1 MYAFIQGTVED
12 IEQDRVS
19 VNCGGVGYEI
29 LTTNTAIGKCAVGQA
44 AKFYTYL
51 AVRED
56 ALTLYGFLQKDEKEM
71 FLRLIGVSGV
81 GAKAAQAILS
91 ANTPESLSLAIM
103 SGNEKAL
110 TAAPGIGKKIAQRVI
125 MELKDK
131 FSGGAVGDS
140 SFGSS
145 GAYAPAAASGGDTL
159 SDAAAALGVLGYG
172 GNEIAA
178 ALKGLDIQNLSVEDI
193 VRQGLKKLMK

>member
-1 MYAFIQGTVED
+1 
-12 IEQDRVS
+12 
-19 VNCGGVGYEI
+19 
-29 LTTNTAIGKCAVGQA
+29 
-44 AKFYTYL
+44 
-51 AVRED
+51 
-56 ALTLYGFLQKDEKEM
+56 
-71 FLRLIGVSGV
+71 
-81 GAKAAQAILS
+81 
-91 ANTPESLSLAIM
+91 M

-131 FSGGAVGDS
+131 FSGGAVGDG
-140 SFGSS
+140 SFDSS
-145 GAYAPAAASGGDTL
+145 GAYAPAAASGGDKL

>member
-1 MYAFIQGTVED
+1 MFYYFNGEVTLLESNLAVVD
-12 IEQDRVS
+12 
-19 VNCGGVGYEI
+19 CGGVGYACRTSSYT
-29 LTTNTAIGKCAVGQA
+29 LSRLHVGERA
-44 AKFYTYL
+44 RLYTYCSI
-51 AVRED
+51 RED
-56 ALTLYGFLQKDEKEM
+56 AFDIYGFSTREE
-71 FLRLIGVSGV
+71 LRNFELLLGVTGV

-145 GAYAPAAASGGDTL
+145 GAYAHAAASGGDKL

>member
-1 MYAFIQGTVED
+1 MFYY
-12 IEQDRVS
+12 IEGIVS
-19 VNCGGVGYEI
+19 LIDGSIAVVDCGGVGYAVN
-29 LTTNTAIGKCAVGQA
+29 TTVNSLSRIRIGEKAR
-44 AKFYTYL
+44 FYTCTII
-51 AVRED
+51 RED
-56 ALTLYGFLQKDEKEM
+56 CFDIYGFTSTEEKRSFE
-71 FLRLIGVSGV
+71 LLTGISGV

-91 ANTPESLSLAIM
+91 ANTPESLSLAIL

-125 MELKDK
+125 LELKDK
-131 FSGGAVGDS
+131 FSGGSAES

-145 GAYAPAAASGGDTL
+145 GAFTSTAPSGGDKL

-178 ALKGLDIQNLSVEDI
+178 ALKGIDVQNLSVEDI
-193 VRQGLKKLMK
+193 VRQGLKKMMK

>member
-1 MYAFIQGTVED
+1 
-12 IEQDRVS
+12 
-19 VNCGGVGYEI
+19 
-29 LTTNTAIGKCAVGQA
+29 
-44 AKFYTYL
+44 
-51 AVRED
+51 
-56 ALTLYGFLQKDEKEM
+56 
-71 FLRLIGVSGV
+71 
-81 GAKAAQAILS
+81 
-91 ANTPESLSLAIM
+91 M

-145 GAYAPAAASGGDTL
+145 GAYAPAAASGGDKL

-193 VRQGLKKLMK
+193 VRQALKKLMK

>member
-1 MYAFIQGTVED
+1 MFYYVDGTV
-12 IEQDRVS
+12 S
-19 VNCGGVGYEI
+19 VLQTGLAVIDCGGVGYASQ
-29 LTTNTAIGKCAVGQA
+29 NTISRLKIGTKARLL
-44 AKFYTYL
+44 TYL
-51 AVRED
+51 NVREGIFE
-56 ALTLYGFLQKDEKEM
+56 LYGFIDEEEKSCFEM
-71 FLRLIGVSGV
+71 MIGVSGV
-81 GAKAAQAILS
+81 GPKAALS
-91 ANTPESLSLAIM
+91 IFSVAPPDRLALSIIT
-103 SGNEKAL
+103 GDEKTL
-110 TAAPGIGKKIAQRVI
+110 TQAPGIGKKIAQRVI

-140 SFGSS
+140 SFDSS
-145 GAYAPAAASGGDTL
+145 GVYAPAAASGGDKL

>member
-1 MYAFIQGTVED
+1 M
-12 IEQDRVS
+12 
-19 VNCGGVGYEI
+19 
-29 LTTNTAIGKCAVGQA
+29 
-44 AKFYTYL
+44 
-51 AVRED
+51 
-56 ALTLYGFLQKDEKEM
+56 
-71 FLRLIGVSGV
+71 
-81 GAKAAQAILS
+81 
-91 ANTPESLSLAIM
+91 
-103 SGNEKAL
+103 
-110 TAAPGIGKKIAQRVI
+110 I

-145 GAYAPAAASGGDTL
+145 GAYAPRRHPAETKL